1 MKRVDVAIVGAGP
14 AGSASAIS
22 LARKGYSVVLIDKA
36 FFPREKLC
44 GDFLNPID
52 WPLFE
57 QLGVADDLLSFEHE
71 EVGAFRISTCAGD
84 EARIDFPVQ
93 AGRRRFGL
101 GLRRFYLDNL
111 LLQAAEKAGV
121 AVQRGCRVGAVA
133 REAEGWSITLEAHS
147 AKQQLHSVFLIGAD
161 GRNSLVAHRL
171 GLARTSEG
179 TGNYVAFQMHLTRC
193 RSLQGEIQ
201 IHGFPDG
208 YAGLVG
214 LGGGAVNL
222 CFTVE
227 KRRAKEDLSL
237 AALLEKF
244 LCKNSFLRECLRESE
259 IVGDI
264 RSAYP
269 VYFSPRRCYGDGF
282 LLAGDAARVTEPVT
296 GEGVYFALKSGILA
310 GEAIDG
316 AFRRRNGTVERFAGY
331 GRLCR
336 RAFGYRQTINRII
349 RGLIYRPAL
358 LAPLV
363 RLSSKTLFPL
373 RPLVERLCRS

>member
-1 MKRVDVAIVGAGP
+1 MRFDVAVVGAGP

-22 LARKGYSVVLIDKA
+22 LARKGYSVALIDKA

-44 GDFLNPID
+44 GDFLSPIN

-57 QLGVADDLLSFEHE
+57 QLGVADDLLSVEHE
-71 EVGAFRISTCAGD
+71 EVAAFRLSTCAGD

-101 GLRRFYLDNL
+101 GLRRFYLDDL
-111 LLQAAEKAGV
+111 LRRRADNEGV
-121 AVQRGCRVGAVA
+121 VVQQGCRIGALA
-133 REAEGWSITLEAHS
+133 RDAEGWSIALEGHS
-147 AKQQLHSVFLIGAD
+147 AGKQLHSIFLLGAD

-171 GLARTSEG
+171 GLAPTSDG
-179 TGNYVAFQMHLTRC
+179 PTDYVAFQVRLTR
-193 RSLQGEIQ
+193 RWSFPGEVQ
-201 IHGFPDG
+201 IHCFPGG

-214 LGGGAVNL
+214 LGGGAANL

-227 KRRAKEDLSL
+227 KRRAKEERSV

-244 LCKNSFLRECLRESE
+244 LCKNGFLRECLRKSE

-269 VYFSPRRCYGDGF
+269 VYFPRRRCYGDGF

-296 GEGVYFALKSGILA
+296 GEGIYFALKSGILA

-316 AFRRRNGTVERFAGY
+316 AFRRRNGAVERFAGY

-336 RAFGYRQTINRII
+336 QAFGYRQRMNRII
-349 RGLIYRPAL
+349 RGLIYRPSL
-358 LAPLV
+358 LVPLV
-363 RLSSKTLFPL
+363 RLSSRTLFPL
-373 RPLVERLCRS
+373 CPLIDRLCRS